1 MTYTLI
7 IVTLYDLF
15 TVDYGLS
22 GLNEIRLWP
31 DKIVMQIV
39 FVSLLVKNGNIVSFH
54 IMLSIVGASN

>member
-1 MTYTLI
+1 MYG
-7 IVTLYDLF
+7 LF

-22 GLNEIRLWP
+22 GLSEIRLWP

-39 FVSLLVKNGNIVSFH
+39 FVSLLVKHGNIVSFH